1 MELNTETLNS
11 VNIKVQEFLFTKSNC
26 EEVTSF
32 LVTHVYKI
40 LIQYSM
46 FL

>member
-11 VNIKVQEFLFTKSNC
+11 LNVKVQEFLFTKSNC
-26 EEVTSF
+26 EEVSSF
-32 LVTHVYKI
+32 LVTHVNKI

-46 FL
+46 FI